1 MKLKQNLFNNDN
13 YLPRIAG
20 HQAISKPDK
29 FTNSVS
35 SFIIW
40 SGSFHTVGKFPKG
53 NDTHTDILNLSAH
66 APTQTRCDVQ
76 SL

>member
-1 MKLKQNLFNNDN
+1 MYLQIYKFNAFCQKFKNILNLATKQWNKLMKLKQNLFNNEND
-13 YLPRIAG
+13 LPRIAG

-40 SGSFHTVGKFPKG
+40 SGSFHTVG
-53 NDTHTDILNLSAH
+53 
-66 APTQTRCDVQ
+66 
-76 SL
+76 